1 MLADERGCGGHVAAA
16 GVVVAVDRAGVGDA
30 VSEGLGRV
38 GKADELVRL
47 GGDLAT
53 ALQVPLCDTLSHVG
67 SWASDAASRCGNVS
81 AATSYM
87 AHCWFQARDVPPTC
101 IVLCTA
107 RICLGCRDVCDSATA
122 PDGSCARLLTL
133 VERWAWQL
141 DTSMG
146 LHAFPSSCRLGS
158 PAGAAEGRSW
168 SEALCDLLSSKRV
181 G

>member
-1 MLADERGCGGHVAAA
+1 LERAVPA
-16 GVVVAVDRAGVGDA
+16 GKQPTPRVRPMPRRWPEDKSQCAIP
-30 VSEGLGRV
+30 GLSSPMW
-38 GKADELVRL
+38 KRL
-47 GGDLAT
+47 E
-53 ALQVPLCDTLSHVG
+53 PTLSHVG
-67 SWASDAASRCGNVS
+67 SWASDAAGRCGNVS

-107 RICLGCRDVCDSATA
+107 RTCLGCRDVCDSATA